1 MKRTILF
8 ISLFQVLTVA
18 AQNDEGTYRYDDA
31 TQLWRLTDNAATL
44 GLDST
49 RNRGYALF
57 NGEHHSGDYARV
69 QEGTQTNQLRFQ
81 SERYQTI
88 GKYLHAYGRFDFDYG
103 RTKNRA
109 WADVMRPYNANP
121 FFSGSAI
128 AGKYDFQDFDF
139 TASMGTISFGGW
151 RFGLKLDYKVGDLSR
166 LRDPR
171 PRLQSLD
178 YRLVPAVAYTTGHH
192 TFALSGSYERRKEKL
207 TGVKNMQSNATIKY
221 YFMSGMEQ
229 ADGKTNGYESFWR
242 EWVDHRFGGELTY
255 GYRNGDQQT
264 LLSLHMERGEE
275 YAYEQYKYE
284 PGRFV
289 DYRYGASL
297 HFREPSGQGNVIHQA
312 DFSIDY
318 QQAYADEYRQQLRQE
333 KDIETSLTSYHYDN
347 ILTYKK
353 RYQVNTLDADFRYRA
368 HFVKEKREYAFI
380 GWNMEFKTAENKR
393 LLPVSELHYGGVC
406 MTAEGGISITRRLWI
421 DTSIGGFLSDDATI
435 SLADPTTDYAQQ
447 VLLPDM
453 YYYAAN
459 YWRGRLQVTYQFPV
473 KIKGMKTQWFVRAYG
488 DYLRTDN
495 HLDGKS
501 VGLTVGLYN

>member
-1 MKRTILF
+1 L
-8 ISLFQVLTVA
+8 SLQVLTA
-18 AQNDEGTYRYDDA
+18 TAQEGEGAYRYDDA
-31 TQLWRLTDNAATL
+31 TQVWRLTDNAATL

-88 GKYLHAYGRFDFDYG
+88 GKYLHAYGRFNFDYG

-109 WADVMRPYNANP
+109 WADAMRPYNATP

-139 TASMGTISFGGW
+139 TASLGTVSFGGW
-151 RFGLKLDYKVGDLSR
+151 RFGLKFDYKVGDLSR

-171 PRLQSLD
+171 PRIQSLD
-178 YRLVPAVAYTTGHH
+178 YRLAPAVAYTTGAH

-207 TGVKNMQSNATIKY
+207 TGVKNMQNNATIKY
-221 YFMSGMEQ
+221 YFMSGMEHV
-229 ADGKTNGYESFWR
+229 DGKTNGYESFWR

-255 GYRNGDQQT
+255 GYQNNDQQT
-264 LLSLHMERGEE
+264 LLTFHMERGEE

-284 PGRFV
+284 PGRYV
-289 DYRYGASL
+289 DYQYGVNL
-297 HFREPSGQGNVIHQA
+297 RNRLKEGNIIHQ
-312 DFSIDY
+312 IDIAAGF
-318 QQAYADEYRQQLRQE
+318 QESYADEYRQQLVQE
-333 KDIETSLTSYHYDN
+333 KDISTGLTSYSYEN
-347 ILTYKK
+347 LITFKK
-353 RYQVNTLDADFRYRA
+353 RYQVKVFNADLRYRA
-368 HFVKEKREYAFI
+368 HFIK
-380 GWNMEFKTAENKR
+380 GQQENSYLGFHIAINEADNKY
-393 LLPVSELHYGGVC
+393 LLPTSTLNYGGTTL
-406 MTAEGGISITRRLWI
+406 MAEGGFNIMKRLWI
-421 DTSIGGFLSDDATI
+421 DAEGGGFVSQSSSI

-453 YYYAAN
+453 SYYAAN
-459 YWRGRLQVTYQFPV
+459 YWRGHLQVTYQFPV
-473 KIKGMKTQWFVRAYG
+473 NIKGTKTQWFVRAYG
-488 DYLRTDN
+488 DYLRTNN

-501 VGLTVGLYN
+501 VGLTIGLYN